1 MEVSLNTNVALPQ
14 SQSQQNPSATSEAG
28 ATQTVQNVPDQVVT
42 AATAPSQ
49 TSVRDD
55 DALRREDRAA
65 REATVASLQDL
76 QIEGLKTRVGF
87 DQESDTVFLEI
98 LSPQSDDVIQR
109 IPSESLVEFLSE
121 QFSQVTTANSNIAQA
136 LDRSV

>member
-1 MEVSLNTNVALPQ
+1 MEVNLNANVALPQ
-14 SQSQQNPSATSEAG
+14 QSQQAPNATSEAG

-42 AATAPSQ
+42 AATNPSS
-49 TSVRDD
+49 TSARDD

-65 REATVASLQDL
+65 REAQVASLQDL

-87 DQESDTVFLEI
+87 DQENDTVFLEI
-98 LSPQSDDVIQR
+98 LAPQSEDVIQR